1 MMRLPIR
8 DHECLGE
15 LGSLTLAR
23 SPGIGYRHG
32 MTWDDIFLALFDRCV
47 AAYRAGNHDFESYYT
62 PADLEFLRKIGSQKR
77 EFFDFV
83 EDFCEDNAPSP
94 STALLVA
101 AVRRDYFL
109 TVQKGVPCEER
120 LLTRD
125 DVPTFGEDLEG
136 IHYLPRILAKARAK
150 LRGTLDPDLMFGC
163 GGDRNFLRK
172 HGNLHPADFLRQVWA
187 AGGDDH
193 KILAKLAAVSA

>member
-1 MMRLPIR
+1 MHWN
-8 DHECLGE
+8 DTF
-15 LGSLTLAR
+15 LT
-23 SPGIGYRHG
+23 
-32 MTWDDIFLALFDRCV
+32 LFDRCV
-47 AAYRAGNHDFESYYT
+47 AIYRSGNENFETYYM
-62 PADLEFLRKIGSQKR
+62 PDDLALLASIGCRTR

-94 STALLVA
+94 ATALLVA

-109 TVQKGVPCEER
+109 TVQHGTPAGGAD
-120 LLTRD
+120 LTRHN
-125 DVPTFGEDLEG
+125 VPSFGDQLEG

-172 HGNLHPADFLRQVWA
+172 HGNIHPADFLRQVWA
-187 AGGDDH
+187 AGDDDSH
-193 KILAKLAAVSA
+193 VVPWILKH